1 MSAAVQEVAQ
11 PSDQAGKRVATLIA
25 QLALRGHVVHR
36 IQGGGFLV
44 TRHSMHRHCV
54 DVESLEAFARQVG
67 AIT

>member
-1 MSAAVQEVAQ
+1 MSAAVQERTQ
-11 PSDQAGKRVATLIA
+11 PVTTADKRAATLQA

-44 TRHSMHRHCV
+44 TRYNMHRHCG

-67 AIT
+67 AIE